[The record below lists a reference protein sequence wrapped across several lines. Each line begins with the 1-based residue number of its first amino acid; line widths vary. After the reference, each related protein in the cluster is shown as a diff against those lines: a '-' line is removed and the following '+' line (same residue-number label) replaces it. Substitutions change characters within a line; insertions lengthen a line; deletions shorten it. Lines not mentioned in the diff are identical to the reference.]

1 MAISVEAAF
10 EELCNK
16 EAACDSGKE
25 NKFTRGH
32 MKQLM
37 DEILRKEEEL
47 QDREKDHIVEFLME
61 ELQNE
66 DNSKLVDRMKYM
78 KLHHAHDHVQLD
90 DVVQLFDHDRQKG
103 MLERI
108 FRDDDFQQKKQQ
120 YQLKKEVSEARDL
133 QRAPPAKAE
142 STRQQP
148 ILSSAIGKG
157 EDVGRPE
164 ASAASN
170 MPTARA
176 SPEEIALTMAV
187 PPAPPPK

>member
-1 MAISVEAAF
+1 
-10 EELCNK
+10 
-16 EAACDSGKE
+16 
-25 NKFTRGH
+25 
-32 MKQLM
+32 
-37 DEILRKEEEL
+37 
-47 QDREKDHIVEFLME
+47 
-61 ELQNE
+61 
-66 DNSKLVDRMKYM
+66 M

-164 ASAASN
+164 AGFHSIQRQSQG
-170 MPTARA
+170 PK
-176 SPEEIALTMAV
+176 V
-187 PPAPPPK
+187 PLRVQQGSRGEGIRWTYVAYAGVSCLHFLWPWSELSTIL